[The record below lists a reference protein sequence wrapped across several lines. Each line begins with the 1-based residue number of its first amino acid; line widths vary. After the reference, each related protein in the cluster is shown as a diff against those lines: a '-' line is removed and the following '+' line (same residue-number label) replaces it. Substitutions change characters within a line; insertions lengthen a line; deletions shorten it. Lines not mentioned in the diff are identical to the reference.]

1 MREFL
6 SDHLKATRDAL
17 KSHAHGGK
25 MFSSEEIISFIG
37 RFDELVATALSQEN
51 ELSRHQWNE
60 AARRDTVI
68 AQAGNVVAFPGAR
81 PGITR
86 QPSDG
91 GNAA

>member
-6 SDHLKATRDAL
+6 SDRLKATRDAL
-17 KSHAHGGK
+17 KGHVHGGK
-25 MFSSEEIISFIG
+25 TFSSEEIIGVIEQ
-37 RFDELVATALSQEN
+37 FDELVAKALTQEN

-60 AARRDTVI
+60 AARRETMI
-68 AQAGNVVAFPGAR
+68 AQAGNVVSFPGSR
-81 PGITR
+81 LGGSR